1 MDRTDEQKAT
11 DYTNMGHSV
20 TIINN
25 LITGDASVIGDMT
38 EAHRKEK
45 VKRKSRNENNVKSY
59 SHVFPPGLF
68 AAQCGHEKRP
78 KTLQP
83 RLPVQRRR
91 AGGGG
96 GSRSLRSHV
105 YHAGGPGRRG

>member
-20 TIINN
+20 TVINN

-45 VKRKSRNENNVKSY
+45 VKRNYESLEVVKAYDDWGSEDMTA
-59 SHVFPPGLF
+59 VTN
-68 AAQCGHEKRP
+68 AI
-78 KTLQP
+78 T
-83 RLPVQRRR
+83 
-91 AGGGG
+91 AGKAFVG
-96 GSRSLRSHV
+96 
-105 YHAGGPGRRG
+105 